1 MLFDKKKRVKGI
13 ESFNPELCEVEKE
26 KHEVFDKDELA
37 MGCSQ
42 GCWSGCIGSC
52 KYNSH

>member
-13 ESFNPELCEVEKE
+13 ESFNPELCEV
-26 KHEVFDKDELA
+26 DKDEIA